1 MDELTEKATAAK
13 RASLE
18 LGISSHTSRRDAL
31 EAIAKTIRKYS
42 GEVIAANHEDV
53 DRFKASNPGSPLLD
67 RLFLDEFR
75 IEEAVEGVMKVAAQ
89 PDVVGEMVEC
99 WTTDSGLNISKVR
112 VPLGVIGV
120 VYESRPNVT
129 IDISALTLKSGNAV
143 ILRGGSEAIRTNT
156 KLVKIM
162 RDSLSGLLPVDSIG
176 LIESTDRSTV
186 LRMLKLNGL
195 IDLMIPRGS
204 AQFIEYARKNSS
216 IPIIE
221 TGAGNNHIFV
231 DSSADLLMANRIILN
246 AKLQRPAVCNA
257 VRKVLVHKKIAKKY
271 IPMLINELRNNRVK
285 IKGDQEVIKIDGKVE
300 PATGADWYNEYM
312 DLTLAIKVVDS
323 VKDAA
328 DHINKYGTKHSDAI
342 ITRDIGS
349 ADYFTRYV
357 DSACVYVNAS
367 TRFTDGGQ
375 FGFGAEVGIS
385 TQKLHA
391 RGPMG
396 IRELT
401 TTKYIIKGN
410 GQVREGA

>member
-1 MDELTEKATAAK
+1 
-13 RASLE
+13 
-18 LGISSHTSRRDAL
+18 
-31 EAIAKTIRKYS
+31 
-42 GEVIAANHEDV
+42 
-53 DRFKASNPGSPLLD
+53 
-67 RLFLDEFR
+67 
-75 IEEAVEGVMKVAAQ
+75 
-89 PDVVGEMVEC
+89 
-99 WTTDSGLNISKVR
+99 
-112 VPLGVIGV
+112 
-120 VYESRPNVT
+120 
-129 IDISALTLKSGNAV
+129 
-143 ILRGGSEAIRTNT
+143 
-156 KLVKIM
+156 KIM
-162 RDSLSGLLPVDSIG
+162 RNSLSGLLPVDSIG

-186 LRMLKLNGL
+186 LQMLKLNGL

-285 IKGDQEVIKIDGKVE
+285 IKGDQEVIKIDEKVE

-342 ITRDIGS
+342 VTRDIES

-396 IRELT
+396 IKELT
-401 TTKYIIKGN
+401 TTKYVIKGN
-410 GQVREGA
+410 GQVREGP

>member
-18 LGISSHTSRRDAL
+18 LGISSHTARRDAL
-31 EAIAKTIRKYS
+31 EAIAKSIRKYS

-342 ITRDIGS
+342 VTRDIGS

>member
-18 LGISSHTSRRDAL
+18 LGISSHTARRDAL
-31 EAIAKTIRKYS
+31 EAIAKSIRKYS

-162 RDSLSGLLPVDSIG
+162 RNSLSGLLPVDSIG

-342 ITRDIGS
+342 VTRDIGS